1 MLSHDRNALCLRLFS
16 GVYWMQ
22 QEQRGGAY
30 APILNTGERG
40 RRATFGRLLG
50 GRSANDELWKGGQ
63 CELAG
68 SHLWHKYKD
77 TPPPNSHPRTSR
89 CFRNFRH
96 SKRLFVFLKVK
107 QPVSTTVNSVRFLQW
122 VQESVISSDAPPPR
136 SLALAHCSGSQGGKN
151 LWQLGTVSSI
161 GVAFVL
167 SQGSAST
174 SVPRTPTS

>member
-1 MLSHDRNALCLRLFS
+1 MLLLLLSHDRNALCLRLFS

-77 TPPPNSHPRTSR
+77 TPPPQLPP
-89 CFRNFRH
+89 
-96 SKRLFVFLKVK
+96 KDQQVF
-107 QPVSTTVNSVRFLQW
+107 
-122 VQESVISSDAPPPR
+122 QE
-136 SLALAHCSGSQGGKN
+136 L
-151 LWQLGTVSSI
+151 
-161 GVAFVL
+161 
-167 SQGSAST
+167 
-174 SVPRTPTS
+174 